1 MKPERARSSRI
12 SANCFRR
19 WKRSSRPG
27 ADPCR
32 WRRSRGV
39 VGHAFFYISNLIR
52 TIETLVAMPALA
64 REHDEFSPPMRI
76 HPVAEHL
83 IIYSIEGD
91 RLVVVRI
98 LGNRRNWRALLE
110 VIDG

>member
-1 MKPERARSSRI
+1 
-12 SANCFRR
+12 
-19 WKRSSRPG
+19 
-27 ADPCR
+27 
-32 WRRSRGV
+32 
-39 VGHAFFYISNLIR
+39 
-52 TIETLVAMPALA
+52 MPALA
-64 REHDEFSPPMRI
+64 RERDEFSPPMRN

-98 LGNRRNWRALLE
+98 LGSRRNLRALLE

>member
-1 MKPERARSSRI
+1 MAASELKGYLFKPQAEDDLAAIWRY
-12 SANCFRR
+12 SAET
-19 WKRSSRPG
+19 WS
-27 ADPCR
+27 ADQ
-32 WRRSRGV
+32 
-39 VGHAFFYISNLIR
+39 ADFYISNLIR

-98 LGNRRNWRALLE
+98 LGSRRNWRALLE

>member
-1 MKPERARSSRI
+1 MAASELTGYLFKPQAEDDLAAIWRY
-12 SANCFRR
+12 SAET
-19 WKRSSRPG
+19 WSVDQ
-27 ADPCR
+27 AD
-32 WRRSRGV
+32 
-39 VGHAFFYISNLIR
+39 FYIGKTDPDDRNPGRHADTR
-52 TIETLVAMPALA
+52 TSARRVQPA
-64 REHDEFSPPMRI
+64 PMRI

-98 LGNRRNWRALLE
+98 LGSRRNWRALLG